1 MIQSSVS
8 NVLDKILTFLY
19 IRENKSINHFIMRLA
34 EIRDYLDSYL
44 TRQEKLDYPDQ
55 EYTNFNELYDAL
67 EIIDGVVDYEP
78 TDNQMMSMFGTKWH
92 DHL

>member
-1 MIQSSVS
+1 
-8 NVLDKILTFLY
+8 
-19 IRENKSINHFIMRLA
+19 MRLK
-34 EIRDYLDSYL
+34 EILSYLDAYI

-67 EIIDGVVDYEP
+67 DIIDGIVNYEP
-78 TDNQMMSMFGTKWH
+78 TDHQMMSAYGTKWH

>member
-1 MIQSSVS
+1 M
-8 NVLDKILTFLY
+8 K
-19 IRENKSINHFIMRLA
+19 LA
-34 EIRDYLDSYL
+34 EIQSYLDSYL

-67 EIIDGVVDYEP
+67 DIIDSIVNYEP
-78 TDNQMMSMFGTKWH
+78 TDNEMMSAYGTKWH

>member
-19 IRENKSINHFIMRLA
+19 IIEDKSINHFIMRLA